1 MPNIYINSIL
11 NVAYYPNISK
21 IITKCQSIFA
31 EVLLIMKKLL
41 EL

>member
-1 MPNIYINSIL
+1 MPNIYINSI

-21 IITKCQSIFA
+21 IITRCQSIFA
-31 EVLLIMKKLL
+31 KVLLIMKKFL